1 MNSNG
6 LLITMS
12 KLGIETPYRYKLRKY
27 WINRVWA
34 DDSMYLT
41 FCIYSILFKLEVLT
55 HEE

>member
-1 MNSNG
+1 
-6 LLITMS
+6 MS